1 MLACTASLMQM
12 KNLSHIV
19 RALRL
24 PFITASILP
33 FTFGSL
39 IVGRVFDSKR
49 FLTGLIAVIAT
60 HLAANLMNDYAD
72 SKSGVDSIDPEFYGL
87 FGGSKLIQR
96 GVFSERFYLMLSLFF
111 ASVAVA
117 AVVFLSITMGR
128 IDPVIYYSIIIAMS
142 YAYSIGPL
150 SFSYRMAGEIAI
162 FILFGP
168 VLVMG
173 GYFIQSGI
181 FPDLRAFALS
191 LPFGFMIAALLFA
204 NEVPDFSDD
213 LSVGKHN
220 LVKLVSPERAYL
232 LYIAIV
238 AAGYIS
244 ILFCVSAGYMPVFAL
259 ATFLFIPL
267 PMAAASIIKRHFR
280 DKKML
285 LNSSRLTIAMN
296 IFLNLTL
303 LGSAFI

>member
-1 MLACTASLMQM
+1 MLACAASLMQM

-39 IVGRVFDSKR
+39 IVGRVFDSRR

-72 SKSGVDSIDPEFYGL
+72 SRSGAYSIDPEFYGL

-96 GVFSERFYLMLSLFF
+96 GVFTERFYLVLSLFF
-111 ASVAVA
+111 ASVGVA
-117 AVVFLSITMGR
+117 AVVFLSVIMGR
-128 IDPVIYYSIIIAMS
+128 FDPVVYYSIIIATS
-142 YAYSIGPL
+142 YAYSVGPL
-150 SFSYRMAGEIAI
+150 SLSYRMAGEIAS

-181 FPDLRAFALS
+181 FPGLRVF
-191 LPFGFMIAALLFA
+191 LPAECSF
-204 NEVPDFSDD
+204 FSNLIDD
-213 LSVGKHN
+213 LADAQ
-220 LVKLVSPERAYL
+220 VKWAD
-232 LYIAIV
+232 
-238 AAGYIS
+238 
-244 ILFCVSAGYMPVFAL
+244 F
-259 ATFLFIPL
+259 
-267 PMAAASIIKRHFR
+267 
-280 DKKML
+280 
-285 LNSSRLTIAMN
+285 
-296 IFLNLTL
+296 
-303 LGSAFI
+303 